1 MNLTY
6 VFVLVWLAFLISSGV
21 LLFSRGFL
29 LARVSKTE
37 TSTCR
42 RLSSDANDEYVLS
55 PEVVNEIFKDV
66 NASANLCLPQ
76 KSRVIVLVVDALK
89 YEFGLYK
96 DNVSEPLPY
105 ENKLGYL
112 QELLQQD
119 PDRARL
125 MRFRADPPTTT
136 LQRLKGLTTGSLPT
150 FIDIGSNFA
159 SPEINEDN
167 IIDQMVKTD
176 LPLVFLGDSTWT
188 DLYPRRFKRAYSYPS
203 FDIFDLDSVDN
214 QILKHLPKELASDD
228 WQVLVAHF
236 LGVDH
241 CGHKHGPMHEEMARK
256 LSEMNEVIRSVV
268 EGMDNETTLLVMGDH
283 GMTASG
289 DHGGDTD
296 DETNALLF
304 AYSKQQRFFGHDSGS
319 DSEMLQQIDLVPT
332 LATILGVPIPYSN
345 LGLINFNLVPAVP
358 VPHMNKVQTLL
369 LHAWQNAQQI
379 YRYFFQYAM
388 ENKRTFNVD
397 EMERLETEF
406 ILLTHRVQ
414 NIINEAAYKSFVRD
428 LNINL
433 RDILGTCREIWV
445 RFDPTQM
452 SQGLLFSF
460 LPVFFI
466 FLLVNNSRPADYVRI
481 FKAKEVFYTYLI
493 NLAAAVFGYR
503 YYKNFSFKTE
513 EHGVIFFTALSS
525 AAILSFHTL
534 RHWTSIASNWAAVK
548 RFGHMPTRLLLF
560 AALGVFFSNSFVIQE
575 AKILSYLLAGSIL
588 LLSHELLRL
597 SARLDFRYK
606 FKASQFLRSTAL
618 RLILASI
625 LAVCL
630 IRFAYTLFRCREEQ
644 GDCSDFT
651 NSGGAGFSL
660 KKPGTGKTY
669 ILAVIVIVVYT
680 TLTRLYLRS
689 CGNLTGNA
697 PNVLL
702 ARYGPTV
709 ASICAGGHVL
719 LANSSIKNIQR
730 SHIDAMALVIYGLLL
745 VQIIVVSWAPLMTF
759 VLPPRNS
766 NTVIVNG
773 NESIVP
779 EIFRKMKRM
788 YEGDDA
794 ERRSAIPVVYGLA
807 TVYSSIVITFGVF
820 LALVMIVLLEP
831 RASIGLV
838 VCIAVAAILLSVH
851 GILRYRT
858 AKSFE
863 SCVQPTF
870 TALVGWFLLAHFCF
884 FATSHQTTLSQIEW
898 RAAFVGRTTGIG
910 QSNLVSGVLVILNTF
925 CGPIFFFCMYSLLST
940 ETYSLF
946 ALFPNLIR
954 SCRSSNANG
963 SGKADATTSMS
974 DMANEAVGFDMTR
987 GELTLYEYEDVF
999 LGASFKLATQF
1010 FMLQG
1015 LKIFCAMLACT
1026 IHCRHLMVWK
1036 IFAPRFI
1043 FEALAT
1049 FVSLPALIVGYL
1061 LVLRIHRGV
1070 DTLIK
1075 RINKTKVH

>member
-6 VFVLVWLAFLISSGV
+6 VFVLIWLAFLISSGV

-42 RLSSDANDEYVLS
+42 RLSTNPNAEYVLTD
-55 PEVVNEIFKDV
+55 EVVNEIFKDV
-66 NASANLCLPQ
+66 NASSNLCLPQ
-76 KSRVIVLVVDALK
+76 KSKVIVLVVDALK

-96 DNVSEPLPY
+96 ENVTDPLPY
-105 ENKLGYL
+105 ENKLVVL
-112 QELLQQD
+112 QELLQQS
-119 PDRARL
+119 PDHARL

-167 IIDQMVKTD
+167 VIDQIVKSD

-188 DLYPRRFKRAYSYPS
+188 DLYPRRFKRSYSYPS

-256 LSEMNEVIRSVV
+256 LGEMNEMIRTVV
-268 EGMDNETTLLVMGDH
+268 AAMDNDTTLLVMGDH

-304 AYSKQQRFFGHDSGS
+304 AYSKQHRFYGNDSGS

-345 LGLINFNLVPAVP
+345 LGLVNFNIVPDLQ
-358 VPHMNKVQTLL
+358 VPHLNKFQTLL
-369 LHAWQNAQQI
+369 LHSWQNAQQI
-379 YRYFFQYAM
+379 YRYFFQYAL

-397 EMERLETEF
+397 QMDQLETEF

-414 NIINEAAYKSFVRD
+414 TVYNEVAYRSFVRD
-428 LNINL
+428 LNTNL

-452 SQGLLFSF
+452 SHGLLFTF
-460 LPVFFI
+460 LPLFFI
-466 FLLVNNSRPADYVRI
+466 FLLVNNSRPADYAHI

-493 NLAAAVFGYR
+493 NLAAGVFGYR
-503 YYKNFSFKTE
+503 YFKTFSFKTE

-525 AAILSFHTL
+525 AVILVFHTL
-534 RHWTSIASNWAAVK
+534 RHWTNIATNWAAVK

-560 AALGVFFSNSFVIQE
+560 ASMGVFFSNSFVIQE
-575 AKILSYLLAGSIL
+575 AKILSYLLAASIF
-588 LLSHELLRL
+588 LLSYELLRL
-597 SARLDFRYK
+597 SARLDFRTK

-618 RLILASI
+618 RLILASF
-625 LAVCL
+625 LAICL

-644 GDCSDFT
+644 GNCSDFA
-651 NSGGAGFSL
+651 NSGGAGFSI

-669 ILAVIVIVVYT
+669 ILAVVVLVVYT

-689 CGNLTGNA
+689 CGNLTGNS

-730 SHIDAMALVIYGLLL
+730 THIDAMALVIYGLLL
-745 VQIIVVSWAPLMTF
+745 LQIIVVSWAPLMTF
-759 VLPPRNS
+759 VLPPRS
-766 NTVIVNG
+766 SHTVTING
-773 NESIVP
+773 SESIVP

-788 YEGDDA
+788 YEGDDD
-794 ERRSAIPVVYGLA
+794 ERPNQIPVVYGLA
-807 TVYSSIVITFGVF
+807 TVYSSIVIAFGVF

-838 VCIAVAAILLSVH
+838 VCVAVGAILLSVH

-858 AKSFE
+858 ASSFE

-910 QSNLVSGVLVILNTF
+910 QSNIISGALVILNTF
-925 CGPIFFFCMYSLLST
+925 CGPIFFFCMYSLLNT
-940 ETYSLF
+940 ETFSLF

-954 SCRSSNANG
+954 SCKSG
-963 SGKADATTSMS
+963 GKADATTSLS
-974 DMANEAVGFDMTR
+974 DLANEAVGFDMTR

-999 LGASFKLATQF
+999 LGAGFKLANQF

-1015 LKIFCAMLACT
+1015 LKIFCAMMACT

-1043 FEALAT
+1043 YEALAT

-1061 LVLRIHRGV
+1061 LVLRIHRAV

>member
-6 VFVLVWLAFLISSGV
+6 LFVLIWLAFLISSGV

-42 RLSSDANDEYVLS
+42 RLSTNPNAEYVLTD
-55 PEVVNEIFKDV
+55 EVVNEIFKDV
-66 NASANLCLPQ
+66 NASSNLCLPQ
-76 KSRVIVLVVDALK
+76 KSKVIVLVVDALK
-89 YEFGLYK
+89 YEFGLYRENAT
-96 DNVSEPLPY
+96 DPLPY
-105 ENKLGYL
+105 ENKLVVL
-112 QELLQQD
+112 QELLQQS
-119 PDRARL
+119 PDHARL

-167 IIDQMVKTD
+167 IIDQIVKSD
-176 LPLVFLGDSTWT
+176 LPVVFLGDSTWT
-188 DLYPRRFKRAYSYPS
+188 DLYPRRFKRSYSYPS

-214 QILKHLPKELASDD
+214 EILKNLPKELESDD

-241 CGHKHGPMHEEMARK
+241 CGHKHGPMHEEMSRK
-256 LSEMNEVIRSVV
+256 LGEMNEVIRSVV
-268 EGMDNETTLLVMGDH
+268 AAMDNDTTLLVMGDH

-304 AYSKQQRFFGHDSGS
+304 AYSKQHRFYGNDSGS

-345 LGLINFNLVPAVP
+345 LGLVNFNIVPDLR
-358 VPHMNKVQTLL
+358 VPHLKKFQTLL
-369 LHAWQNAQQI
+369 LHSWQNAQQI
-379 YRYFFQYAM
+379 YRYFFQYAL
-388 ENKRTFNVD
+388 ENKRTFNVEQMD
-397 EMERLETEF
+397 HLETEF

-414 NIINEAAYKSFVRD
+414 TVYNEVAFKSFVRD
-428 LNINL
+428 LNTNL

-452 SQGLLFSF
+452 SQGLLFTF
-460 LPVFFI
+460 LPLFFI
-466 FLLVNNSRPADYVRI
+466 FLVVNNSRPADFPHI
-481 FKAKEVFYTYLI
+481 FKAKEVFYVYLI
-493 NLAAAVFGYR
+493 NLAAGVFGYR
-503 YYKNFSFKTE
+503 YFKTFSFKTE
-513 EHGVIFFTALSS
+513 EQGVIFFTAISS
-525 AAILSFHTL
+525 AVILAFHTL
-534 RHWTSIASNWAAVK
+534 RHWTNIATNWSAVK

-560 AALGVFFSNSFVIQE
+560 GSMAVFFSNSFVIQE
-575 AKILSYLLAGSIL
+575 AKILSYLLAAAIL

-597 SARLDFRYK
+597 SARLDFRTK

-618 RLILASI
+618 RLILASV
-625 LAVCL
+625 LAICL
-630 IRFAYTLFRCREEQ
+630 IRFTYTLFRCREEQ
-644 GDCSDFT
+644 GNCSDFVNT
-651 NSGGAGFSL
+651 GGAGFSL

-669 ILAVIVIVVYT
+669 ILAVVVLVVYT

-689 CGNLTGNA
+689 CGNLTGNL

-709 ASICAGGHVL
+709 ASICAGGHIL

-730 SHIDAMALVIYGLLL
+730 THIDAMALVIYGLLL

-759 VLPPRNS
+759 VLPPRS
-766 NTVIVNG
+766 SHTVTING

-788 YEGDDA
+788 YEGDDD
-794 ERRSAIPVVYGLA
+794 ERRSQIPVVYGLA
-807 TVYSSIVITFGVF
+807 TVYSSIVIAFGVF

-838 VCIAVAAILLSVH
+838 VCVAVGAILLSVH
-851 GILRYRT
+851 SILRYRT
-858 AKSFE
+858 ATSFE

-884 FATSHQTTLSQIEW
+884 FATSHQMTLSQIEW

-910 QSNLVSGVLVILNTF
+910 QSNIVSGALVILNTF

-940 ETYSLF
+940 ETFSLF

-954 SCRSSNANG
+954 SCRSG
-963 SGKADATTSMS
+963 GKVDASTSMS
-974 DMANEAVGFDMTR
+974 DLATEVVGFDMTR
-987 GELTLYEYEDVF
+987 GELSLYEYEDVF
-999 LGASFKLATQF
+999 LGAGFKLATQF

-1043 FEALAT
+1043 YEALAT

-1075 RINKTKVH
+1075 RINKAKVH

>member
-1 MNLTY
+1 MNFTY
-6 VFVLVWLAFLISSGV
+6 VFVLIWLAFLISSGV

-42 RLSSDANDEYVLS
+42 RLSTNPNAEYVLTD
-55 PEVVNEIFKDV
+55 EVVNEIFKDV
-66 NASANLCLPQ
+66 NASSNLCLPQ
-76 KSRVIVLVVDALK
+76 KSKVIVLVVDALK

-96 DNVSEPLPY
+96 ENVKDPLPY
-105 ENKLGYL
+105 ENKLVVL
-112 QELLQQD
+112 QELLQQS
-119 PDRARL
+119 PDHARL

-167 IIDQMVKTD
+167 VIDQMVKSD

-188 DLYPRRFKRAYSYPS
+188 DLYPRRFKRSYSYPS

-256 LSEMNEVIRSVV
+256 LGEMNEVIRSVV
-268 EGMDNETTLLVMGDH
+268 EAMDNDTTLLVMGDH

-304 AYSKQQRFFGHDSGS
+304 AYSKQHRFYGNDSGS

-345 LGLINFNLVPAVP
+345 LGLVNFNIVPDLQ
-358 VPHMNKVQTLL
+358 VPHLNKFQTLL
-369 LHAWQNAQQI
+369 LHSWQNAQQI
-379 YRYFFQYAM
+379 YRYFFQYAL

-397 EMERLETEF
+397 QMDHLETEF
-406 ILLTHRVQ
+406 ILLSHRVQ
-414 NIINEAAYKSFVRD
+414 TVYNEVAYKSFVRD
-428 LNINL
+428 LNANL

-460 LPVFFI
+460 LPLFFI
-466 FLLVNNSRPADYVRI
+466 FLLVNNSRPADYVHI

-493 NLAAAVFGYR
+493 NLAAGVFGYR
-503 YYKNFSFKTE
+503 YFKTFSFKTE

-525 AAILSFHTL
+525 AAILAFHTL
-534 RHWTSIASNWAAVK
+534 RHWTNIATNWSTVK

-560 AALGVFFSNSFVIQE
+560 ASMGVFFSNSFVIQE
-575 AKILSYLLAGSIL
+575 AKILSYLLAASIL

-597 SARLDFRYK
+597 TARLDFRTK

-618 RLILASI
+618 RLILASF
-625 LAVCL
+625 LAICL

-644 GDCSDFT
+644 GNCSDFA
-651 NSGGAGFSL
+651 NSGGAGFSI

-669 ILAVIVIVVYT
+669 ILAVVVLVVYT

-689 CGNLTGNA
+689 CGNLTGNS

-730 SHIDAMALVIYGLLL
+730 THIDAMALVIYGLLL
-745 VQIIVVSWAPLMTF
+745 LQIIVVSWAPLMTF
-759 VLPPRNS
+759 VLPPRS
-766 NTVIVNG
+766 SHTVTING

-788 YEGDDA
+788 YEGDDD
-794 ERRSAIPVVYGLA
+794 ERRNQIPVVYGLA
-807 TVYSSIVITFGVF
+807 TVYSSIVIAFGVF

-838 VCIAVAAILLSVH
+838 VCVAVGAILLSVH

-858 AKSFE
+858 ASSFE

-910 QSNLVSGVLVILNTF
+910 QSNLISGALVILNTF
-925 CGPIFFFCMYSLLST
+925 CGPILFFCMYSLLNT
-940 ETYSLF
+940 ETFSLF
-946 ALFPNLIR
+946 ALFPSLIR
-954 SCRSSNANG
+954 SCRSG
-963 SGKADATTSMS
+963 GKADATTAMS
-974 DMANEAVGFDMTR
+974 DLANEAVGFDMTR
-987 GELTLYEYEDVF
+987 GELTLYEFEDVF
-999 LGASFKLATQF
+999 LGAGFKLASQF

-1015 LKIFCAMLACT
+1015 LKIFCAMMACT

-1043 FEALAT
+1043 YEALAT

-1061 LVLRIHRGV
+1061 LVLRIHRAV